1 MSAERDDAEATSASS
16 AAHGADAASG
26 VSVERLA
33 ERVYQLML
41 RDLRLERERG
51 AGTARGGR

>member
-1 MSAERDDAEATSASS
+1 MSAERDDAEATGASS
-16 AAHGADAASG
+16 AAHGADSAQG

-41 RDLRLERERG
+41 RDLRLERQRG
-51 AGTARGGR
+51 ADAARGGR